1 MNKYRS
7 HNCSELNE
15 KDIDKQVLISGWLH
29 RKRDHGNLLFI
40 DIRDHFGITQCV
52 IENKNENFKLIE
64 KLKPESVVS
73 ISGKV
78 VKREKG
84 TENKDISTGK
94 IEISINKIKVL
105 SEANELPMPVFG
117 EQDYPE
123 EIRLKYRFIDL
134 RRNEM
139 HSNIVLRSQV
149 LSFLR
154 KKNDREQ
161 FSRISNSNFNSI
173 KP

>member
-15 KDIDKQVLISGWLH
+15 KDIDQQVIISGWLH

-78 VKREKG
+78 IKREKG

-94 IEISINKIKVL
+94 IEISINKIKIL
-105 SEANELPMPVFG
+105 SE
-117 EQDYPE
+117 
-123 EIRLKYRFIDL
+123 
-134 RRNEM
+134 
-139 HSNIVLRSQV
+139 
-149 LSFLR
+149 
-154 KKNDREQ
+154 
-161 FSRISNSNFNSI
+161 
-173 KP
+173 

>member
-1 MNKYRS
+1 M
-7 HNCSELNE
+7 
-15 KDIDKQVLISGWLH
+15 
-29 RKRDHGNLLFI
+29 FI

-52 IENKNENFKLIE
+52 IENKMKILINRE
-64 KLKPESVVS
+64 TKPESVVS

-123 EIRLKYRFIDL
+123 KIRLKYRFIDL

-139 HSNIVLRSQV
+139 HSNIVLRSKYY
-149 LSFLR
+149 LF
-154 KKNDREQ
+154 
-161 FSRISNSNFNSI
+161 
-173 KP
+173 